1 MTAFSFSYAPKAS
14 TALASINP
22 IQSRGEGLR
31 FAANTP
37 MSFLKQNPE
46 IVTEGFWKGRQ
57 ALTEGIVKGVTSALS
72 GVTGAL
78 TSKAQEAKATA
89 DSKLEHD
96 RAMEIAKIKA
106 APTAAETAYQQQRSD
121 LLTQQIAAAKTKN
134 ESAVEVDENAPLEPF
149 KMDFSQ
155 FSNLPDF
162 KTKIEEVPATAPAT
176 PTTAPPAPATSA
188 APATPTTAP
197 AAPAPAGVSQKSIF
211 GQSKNPNFVAFRDA
225 IKNQSTAAV
234 TPAEPNLFSDISAIT
249 PVPVQESA
257 GYSLEGL
264 QPPRQQGTLPETEGQ
279 ITLSGETSQLVPV
292 SGAEEKP
299 LAGTPPVEPALP
311 QAEPALATTPEPT
324 QPVQLS
330 EAEYKFQ
337 IENQL
342 TARPYKSP
350 AEANMAKKILQQKLG
365 VKAKID
371 AVKGDKGSKLYY
383 VEVEVSEE
391 APPAK
396 TAPEG
401 FYTKK
406 IRDVDGKETYEY
418 EPKIPVKQQ
427 IATFDNNIDKAK
439 VLKKT
444 LEKIEKIAPGYLGAG
459 AGGISGIMKYNLFSN
474 DARTTRSLLDTV
486 KGIVGFDELVALK
499 AQGGTL
505 GALSDKE
512 LDMLTSLKGSINPD
526 MDEATFLENIKSMRE
541 STDRLISGLET
552 DKKEVTKVE
561 NKTNFQPIQSEKP
574 KDEKDKVYI
583 IKGSRYKWD
592 GNEYKLIQ

>member
-22 IQSRGEGLR
+22 LKSGGEGLR

-72 GVTGAL
+72 GVSGAL
-78 TSKAQEAKATA
+78 TAKAAETKA
-89 DSKLEHD
+89 DTKLAED
-96 RAMEIAKIKA
+96 RAHEIAIANIKA
-106 APTAAETAYQQQRSD
+106 AQTPEEKLYQKQRSD
-121 LLTQQIAAAKTKN
+121 LLTQQIAAATTKN
-134 ESAVEVDENAPLEPF
+134 ESAVEVDQNAPLEPF
-149 KMDFSQ
+149 EMDFSQ

-162 KTKIEEVPATAPAT
+162 KTKIEEVPAPAAPAT
-176 PTTAPPAPATSA
+176 STAPPAA
-188 APATPTTAP
+188 AVPATPTTAP
-197 AAPAPAGVSQKSIF
+197 AAPAGVSQKSIF

-225 IKNQSTAAV
+225 IKNQSTAAAAP
-234 TPAEPNLFSDISAIT
+234 TEPNLFSDISAIT

-264 QPPRQQGTLPETEGQ
+264 QPPRQQGTLPESVGQ

-311 QAEPALATTPEPT
+311 QAEPALAATPEPT
-324 QPVQLS
+324 QPTQLS
-330 EAEYKFQ
+330 EAEYRFQ

-383 VEVEVSEE
+383 VEVEVSDE

-401 FYTKK
+401 FFTKK
-406 IRDVDGKETYEY
+406 ITDADGKETYVY
-418 EPKIPVKQQ
+418 EPKVPIDQQ
-427 IATFDNNIDKAK
+427 IRSIETGIDRA
-439 VLKKT
+439 KT
-444 LEKIEKIAPGYLGAG
+444 LKQAITDIRAI
-459 AGGISGIMKYNLFSN
+459 AGGISPGVGGAANLMAKLPFPT
-474 DARTTRSLLDTV
+474 DASTVQSLNETI
-486 KGIVGFDELVALK
+486 KGIIGFKELVDLK
-499 AQGGTL
+499 AAGGTL
-505 GALSDKE
+505 GALSDAE
-512 LDMLTSLKGSINPD
+512 LNMLTALQGSLDVKNLHSGTYLKN
-526 MDEATFLENIKSMRE
+526 LENIEKRAN
-541 STDRLISGLET
+541 DVQKKLEAHQK
-552 DKKEVTKVE
+552 DLMNVE
-561 NKTNFQPIQSEKP
+561 KKTNFQPIQNKQLPTITTQGEY
-574 KDEKDKVYI
+574 DKLKTGTEYI
-583 IKGSRYKWD
+583 FKGQLKTK
-592 GNEYKLIQ
+592 N

>member
-72 GVTGAL
+72 GVSGAL
-78 TSKAQEAKATA
+78 TAKAAETKA
-89 DSKLEHD
+89 DTKIAED
-96 RAMEIAKIKA
+96 RAHEIALANIKA
-106 APTAAETAYQQQRSD
+106 AQTPEEKLYQKQRSD
-121 LLTQQIAAAKTKN
+121 LLTQQIAAATTKN
-134 ESAVEVDENAPLEPF
+134 ESAVEVDQNAPLEPF
-149 KMDFSQ
+149 EMDFSQ

-162 KTKIEEVPATAPAT
+162 KTKIEEVPATAPTSPPAS
-176 PTTAPPAPATSA
+176 PAPAV
-188 APATPTTAP
+188 PATPTTAP
-197 AAPAPAGVSQKSIF
+197 AAPAGVSQRSIF
-211 GQSKNPNFVAFRDA
+211 GKSENPNFVAYRDA
-225 IKNQSTAAV
+225 FKNRSVAAAP
-234 TPAEPNLFSDISAIT
+234 TEPNLFSDISAIT

-279 ITLSGETSQLVPV
+279 ITLSGETIQLVPV

-311 QAEPALATTPEPT
+311 QAEPALAATPEPT
-324 QPVQLS
+324 QPTQLS
-330 EAEYKFQ
+330 EAEYRFQ

-401 FYTKK
+401 YFTES
-406 IRDVDGKETYEY
+406 IRDADGKETYVY
-418 EPKIPVKQQ
+418 KPKIPVKQQ
-427 IATFDNNIDKAK
+427 IATFDNNIEKAK
-439 VLKKT
+439 VLQKT
-444 LEKIEKIAPGYLGAG
+444 IEKIQKIAPSTFGITGG
-459 AGGISGIMKYNLFSN
+459 AGGISGLMKYNPIAN

-499 AQGGTL
+499 AQGGSL
-505 GALSDKE
+505 GALSDSE
-512 LDMLTSLKGSINPD
+512 LKMLTSLQGSLDPD
-526 MDEATFLENIKSMRE
+526 MDEATFLENIKSMKE
-541 STDRLISGLET
+541 STDRLIQGLEA
-552 DKKEVTKVE
+552 DKKEVMKVE
-561 NKTNFQPIQSEKP
+561 SPTKFQPIQSQNQTNK
-574 KDEKDKVYI
+574 
-583 IKGSRYKWD
+583 KGDSFIYQGNRYVHD
-592 GNEYKLIQ
+592 GTKFVLTQ